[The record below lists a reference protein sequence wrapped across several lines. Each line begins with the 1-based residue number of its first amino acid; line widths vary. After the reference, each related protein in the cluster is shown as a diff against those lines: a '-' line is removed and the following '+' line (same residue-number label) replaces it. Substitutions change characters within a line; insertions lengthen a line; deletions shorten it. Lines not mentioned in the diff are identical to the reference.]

1 MFHNDSCGYNELII
15 DQGEKEREQY
25 SRRIANTNVDSSP
38 RAFLPPWPSSP
49 RVFFPQGF
57 RCEQDMRLLDY
68 RLMTMKGLDIEYRI
82 IALRSQTPHHPLENV
97 LYMPLILPI
106 STAPI
111 PPPVRHYDSS
121 VRQS

>member
-1 MFHNDSCGYNELII
+1 M
-15 DQGEKEREQY
+15 
-25 SRRIANTNVDSSP
+25 A
-38 RAFLPPWPSSP
+38 
-49 RVFFPQGF
+49 FFPQGLLPPRLF
-57 RCEQDMRLLDY
+57 IPQGFLCEQDMRLLDY

-82 IALRSQTPHHPLENV
+82 IALRSQTPHHLLENV
-97 LYMPLILPI
+97 LYMPLILSI